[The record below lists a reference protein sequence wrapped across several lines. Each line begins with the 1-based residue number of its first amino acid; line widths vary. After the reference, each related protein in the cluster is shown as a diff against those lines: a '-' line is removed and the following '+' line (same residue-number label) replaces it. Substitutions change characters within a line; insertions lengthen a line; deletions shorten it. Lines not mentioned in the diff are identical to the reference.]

1 MRQRIDRNITKQYI
15 LKTLPFLPKEAL
27 KEIQNSLNFFL
38 APEVK
43 KVGRGEA
50 DEEIFY
56 EFLRNKFE
64 KELRIKY
71 PNFSIFKK
79 QTHYKKFR
87 ELVIFVIEYLKYNLK
102 DTQSYKKYKMQFFSF
117 FVDMMY
123 ESQKTA
129 PFPVC
134 MKTIIND
141 YESFPAIVES
151 NFPGYLK
158 SGLIEMILDSRN
170 LDKNTL
176 GCNEED
182 L

>member
-1 MRQRIDRNITKQYI
+1 MRQKIDRQITKQYI
-15 LKTLPFLPKEAL
+15 LKTLPFLPKDAL

-38 APEVK
+38 TPEVK

-56 EFLRNKFE
+56 EILRSKFE

-71 PNFSIFKK
+71 PIFGVFKK
-79 QTHYKKFR
+79 QSHYKKFR
-87 ELVIFVIEYLKYNLK
+87 DLVIFVIEYLQYNLK
-102 DTQSYKKYKMQFFSF
+102 DKQTYRKYKTQFFSF
-117 FVDMMY
+117 YADVMY

-134 MKTIIND
+134 MKTMIDN
-141 YESFPAIVES
+141 YESFPSIVENS
-151 NFPGYLK
+151 FPEYLK
-158 SGLIEMILDSRN
+158 NGLIEMILDSQN
-170 LDKNTL
+170 LDKNAKMAAT
-176 GCNEED
+176 ED